1 MRHIALTVDVDRDV
15 NQACKGSAAAISSSG
30 DGDGRPR
37 FGSSADGLRAL
48 LALMRTEGVRGTFFM
63 EGRTT
68 EVLADRIDLPTL
80 MAGQEVAAHGYDHE
94 DFIGQDSGLP
104 LDAESTRM
112 ALDSCAKALEHTFGP
127 CRRGFRAPYMRSTP
141 FLKEELAKRAYL
153 YESSEYMEL
162 KDGSIRP
169 YRDSNGVMQVPVA
182 VGRDANG
189 KKIFG
194 YLWPLHEGKRPV
206 NDYLALLD
214 SFEDGLL
221 VLATHSWHMVECFS
235 SGKLD
240 EEACARSTE
249 DLRAIIE
256 HAKSSGMEFTTI
268 RGHLASRKGGC

>member
-15 NQACKGSAAAISSSG
+15 NRACKGSAAAISSSR
-30 DGDGRPR
+30 DGDEQPR
-37 FGSSADGLRAL
+37 FDSSADGLKAL
-48 LALMRTEGVRGTFFM
+48 LSLMRAEGVRGTFFM
-63 EGRTT
+63 EGRTA
-68 EVLADRIDLPTL
+68 EVLAAKMDLPTL

-94 DFIGQDSGLP
+94 DFTGQDSGLP
-104 LDAESTRM
+104 LDAEGTSS
-112 ALDSCAKALEHTFGP
+112 ALDGCAKALDHIFGP
-127 CRRGFRAPYMRSTP
+127 GRRGFRAPYMRSTP

-162 KDGSIRP
+162 REGRVRP
-169 YRDSNGVMQVPVA
+169 YLDGNGVMQVPVA
-182 VGRDANG
+182 VGRDAQG

-206 NDYLALLD
+206 ADYLALLD

-235 SGKLD
+235 NGKLD

-256 HAKSSGMEFTTI
+256 HAKSRGMEFTTI